1 MCRWPCAAG
10 QVAVEKVNF
19 MVYERLSFVVTNSG
33 TEKSTISSLQTISN
47 LFALMIEAMKK
58 KKSPSLCKWEWFSMY
73 INTLEITE

>member
-1 MCRWPCAAG
+1 MCRQPCAAG

-47 LFALMIEAMKK
+47 FFALMIEAMKK
-58 KKSPSLCKWEWFSMY
+58 KNLILCVSGNGSVC
-73 INTLEITE
+73 ISAH